1 MSGRRRHLLTASGSW
16 VLSLCNGAPRLPGH
30 PGRRMLVSGRTLNT
44 PRHVI
49 TNKPRDVFSER
60 TVLCRDAFSALLAA
74 GGTRAAGRTPGCA
87 SPSRVG
93 GAHRP
98 APRRTEHKRAWRP
111 SEPALPRLRCP
122 SLRSTA
128 CACSHDTAV
137 AFAFLLAAGRR
148 HSWAPGW
155 ATGPRA
161 LAGSAVLGARRLHRP
176 PVPTLPLVCLQ
187 PRPSHSDAK
196 TCVSS
201 PPTPGSSPACLR
213 GHATPR
219 LRMGSRAPSALPSQ
233 ASEQF
238 RTCRWPVALQSP
250 HGRVRAQLT
259 QAAPGTS
266 PSHHNKLCTQP
277 GGLVVNTCHELQPHP
292 HRVPRA
298 WPRLVPLLRG
308 GN

>member
-176 PVPTLPLVCLQ
+176 PVPTLPPGLFAA
-187 PRPSHSDAK
+187 SAK
-196 TCVSS
+196 SLGRQNLRLLASNTRLF
-201 PPTPGSSPACLR
+201 PGLPPGSRHTAAENGVQGPV
-213 GHATPR
+213 G
-219 LRMGSRAPSALPSQ
+219 SAL
-233 ASEQF
+233 
-238 RTCRWPVALQSP
+238 TGV
-250 HGRVRAQLT
+250 
-259 QAAPGTS
+259 
-266 PSHHNKLCTQP
+266 
-277 GGLVVNTCHELQPHP
+277 
-292 HRVPRA
+292 
-298 WPRLVPLLRG
+298 
-308 GN
+308 